1 MFRSILRYLP
11 RGCAMPVGENQTFR
25 FGPFVLDTQC
35 GQLRKDG
42 VGLKL
47 QGQPIQVL
55 EILLQKPGQLVTR
68 EEIRQRLW
76 TSDTF
81 VDFDHSLNTAV
92 KKLRQ
97 TLGDEADTPR
107 YIETLPKRGYRFIG
121 EVVREEA
128 KREEPNTDT
137 RETAAVA
144 ILPVGPSEPRPPNRM
159 RRWRWV
165 VVGCVLGL
173 VVVAMRSR
181 GLSRPEARARSR
193 GLWARMF

>member
-1 MFRSILRYLP
+1 
-11 RGCAMPVGENQTFR
+11 MPVGEKHTFR
-25 FGPFVLDTQC
+25 FGPFELDTQC

-47 QGQPIQVL
+47 QGQPIQIL
-55 EILLQKPGQLVTR
+55 EILLEKPGQLVTR

-121 EVVREEA
+121 EVEERGRGRR
-128 KREEPNTDT
+128 KG
-137 RETAAVA
+137 
-144 ILPVGPSEPRPPNRM
+144 LLS
-159 RRWRWV
+159 RRW
-165 VVGCVLGL
+165 LL
-173 VVVAMRSR
+173 
-181 GLSRPEARARSR
+181 LSRLNALSFRNR
-193 GLWARMF
+193 